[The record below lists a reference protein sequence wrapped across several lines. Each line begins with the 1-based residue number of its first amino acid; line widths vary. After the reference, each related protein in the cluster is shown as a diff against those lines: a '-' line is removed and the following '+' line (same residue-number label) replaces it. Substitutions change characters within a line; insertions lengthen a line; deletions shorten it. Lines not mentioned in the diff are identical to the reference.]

1 MEIGWPRRTGGTGSR
16 TPGRTQIGMGIADSL
31 ARLGT
36 SFIAILQTRAALA
49 AVEVEEEALRYFS
62 WLLLALAAMFFFGLA
77 ILLVILLVVAIFWDA
92 HRIGVLLTLIV
103 LFGIAGVALVFKMLN
118 GYRHKPRLLGHTLV
132 ELSKD
137 IETLKPSS

>member
-1 MEIGWPRRTGGTGSR
+1 
-16 TPGRTQIGMGIADSL
+16 MGIADSL